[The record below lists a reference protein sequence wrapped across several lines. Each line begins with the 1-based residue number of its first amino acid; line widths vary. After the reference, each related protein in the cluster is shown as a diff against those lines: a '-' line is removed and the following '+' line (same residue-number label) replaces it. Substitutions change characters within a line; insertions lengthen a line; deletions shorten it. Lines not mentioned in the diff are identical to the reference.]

1 MAVLNF
7 SYAKIRDADLF
18 RDYVQRAA
26 PLMEA
31 MGVEVITRGS
41 FARVLRGD
49 ACHGEVAAV
58 FRYEDMAAAERFYGS
73 PEYQPLIPL
82 RDAACDM
89 TIHLYE
95 E

>member
-7 SYAKIRDADLF
+7 SYAKIRDAGLF

-26 PLMEA
+26 MLMET
-31 MGVEVITRGS
+31 MGVEVVTRGS
-41 FARVLRGD
+41 FARVLRGGGSN
-49 ACHGEVAAV
+49 GEVAAV
-58 FRYEDMAAAERFYGS
+58 FRYADMAAAERFYS
-73 PEYQPLIPL
+73 CPEYQLLIPL

>member
-1 MAVLNF
+1 MPVLNF
-7 SYAKIRDADLF
+7 SYAKIRNADLF

-31 MGVEVITRGS
+31 MGVEVLARGN
-41 FARVLRGD
+41 FARVLRGE
-49 ACHGEVAAV
+49 ACSGEVAAV
-58 FRYEDMAAAERFYGS
+58 FRYPDMTAAERFYSS

-89 TIHLYE
+89 TIHLHE